1 MSAYEP
7 QQYIELIIQYLKD
20 EKKLQEK
27 VKSEELKELKEIKI
41 DIFSNALFQQL
52 YWNLLYFYTI
62 KKENSK
68 PKEQEF
74 LLTEIVELLQIIFE
88 SNSSYFFK
96 SDIVKSMLIFAV
108 FSYKETIYM
117 NLESILKIFL
127 KIEDILERFKSNK
140 EIEKEVLKFEVDII
154 PTIKSL
160 INKYS
165 MDFERPIKI
174 TSEKPNFN
182 DLITVLKDE
191 DDTNKLPFYLSGFI
205 NYNKQFNHKK
215 YLLIKIYK
223 YLEIINP
230 HKNNELI
237 FKMFQ
242 GYALYGI
249 LSYENYK
256 KINFNNFHEINIKRM
271 TNNFSKDILKLSID
285 LLGSN
290 NFLDF
295 KNKLNNIIFENGL
308 EAPKINDIFD
318 NTDDYYKD
326 LYFKLKYFLYQYK
339 YSNKVCQIITFDFS
353 RVLWLNFCKL
363 LLLNLNEEDIAKN
376 DIKIIFFLIVNLFS
390 QDTDKGALEFR
401 NDAVSVLFS
410 QCNFSSELLT
420 YQEIYKIIDKE
431 YSFCYPDL
439 ETNNNFTNIFIEREN
454 EKLIENM
461 AAQLKGNLEIKNI
474 KQLCKELPFHLLKKY
489 LKELELE
496 KETKILESQRLY
508 NFYKNCYIDLDD
520 FSKKSFIKIIKDI
533 KNPNHEEDKK
543 INQIIND
550 NYFMGMIIN
559 IMKSVVMNDAY
570 KNISRL
576 YSTDGKYNYNKEMTE
591 EEKKIDD
598 SQNSISQSNL
608 INGQPI
614 TYYYESF
621 CNSMEKLLYSNRFI
635 VMALP
640 EEIKGFTFRFLKIVI
655 NSEGA
660 DIVSKNKN
668 VNDNDINI
676 LLKAYLVFI
685 VIHELNHFMK
695 RQFNKNQTIDVCR
708 SPKIKGFDDEGEG
721 GKQLIKLLFGDV
733 LINKYLNIEQAK
745 YILDMKNWSK
755 KSVNEFRE
763 DFLKIETS
771 KGYEDSIVYLISEKM
786 SFCDHSKLFA

>member
-62 KKENSK
+62 KKENFK

-88 SNSSYFFK
+88 SNSSWFFK

-127 KIEDILERFKSNK
+127 QIEDILALFIPNK
-140 EIEKEVLKFEVDII
+140 EIEKEVLNFEIDII

-165 MDFERPIKI
+165 MDFERPIEI

-182 DLITVLKDE
+182 DLIRVLKE
-191 DDTNKLPFYLSGFI
+191 ENALNKLPFYLLGFI
-205 NYNKQFNHKK
+205 NYNSQLNHKK

-230 HKNNELI
+230 IKNNELR

-256 KINFNNFHEINIKRM
+256 KIDFNNFHKINIKRM

-376 DIKIIFFLIVNLFS
+376 NIKIIFFLIVNIFS
-390 QDTDKGALEFR
+390 PDTNKGALEFR
-401 NDAVSVLFS
+401 NDAVPVLFS

-439 ETNNNFTNIFIEREN
+439 ETNNNFTHIFIEQEN
-454 EKLIENM
+454 EKLIEDM
-461 AAQLKGNLEIKNI
+461 AAELKGNLEIKNI
-474 KQLCKELPFHLLKKY
+474 KELCKELPFHLLKKY
-489 LKELELE
+489 LKKLELE
-496 KETKILESQRLY
+496 KETKILKSQRLY
-508 NFYKNCYIDLDD
+508 NFYKNCYNDLDD
-520 FSKKSFIKIIKDI
+520 FSKKSFFNNIKDV
-533 KNPNHEEDKK
+533 KSPSHEENKK
-543 INQIIND
+543 INEIIND
-550 NYFMGMIIN
+550 KYFMGMIIN

-576 YSTDGKYNYNKEMTE
+576 YSTDGKHNYNKEMTE

-668 VNDNDINI
+668 INDNDINI

-771 KGYEDSIVYLISEKM
+771 IGYEDSIVYLISEKM